1 MNVCWANISLYKL
14 YFCSSSYFFPTCQTL
29 SLLSQRGAV
38 LGQFTLQ
45 LSVQHPGEHPR
56 GPLAI
61 KVWCAWSSVLLSLT
75 FCMDALAPSGCMNSQ
90 CCVCVLK
97 EILDVSV
104 HAFVLR
110 LMVCACAYMYVC
122 LSANS
127 SLTLPRSH
135 LCVPPPPSNIWDHGM
150 GSGDDTPDETDTEVW
165 HKLMLLHLCL
175 KTRHIFNTVFEGS
188 LAKPNKAHIHT
199 GYYQVSREK
208 SSQILI
214 SKFEVR
220 CMFGCES
227 LNDKQQNGQSCVNSK
242 VSRMSVLLISQGA
255 CFIP

>member
-1 MNVCWANISLYKL
+1 M
-14 YFCSSSYFFPTCQTL
+14 
-29 SLLSQRGAV
+29 
-38 LGQFTLQ
+38 
-45 LSVQHPGEHPR
+45 
-56 GPLAI
+56 
-61 KVWCAWSSVLLSLT
+61 
-75 FCMDALAPSGCMNSQ
+75 
-90 CCVCVLK
+90 CVLK